1 MLTIVKHWVNRYFS
15 QEEVVLLV
23 LLLLAALVVLATLG
37 QVLAPVLAALIIAF
51 LLQGMV
57 QRLQSWG
64 APHWLAVSLS
74 CVVLVG
80 TVVALFLVVLP
91 IIWRQLVRL
100 FAELPN
106 MIERGQELLLLLP
119 ERYPRLVSAEQI
131 DGIFNT
137 IGSELGN
144 VTQTLLT
151 FSLANLPVLAAVLIY
166 AVVVPLLVFF
176 FLKDS
181 ERLIGWCTS
190 FLPHRRP
197 MLRQIWHEMND
208 QVANYVRGKVIEI
221 GIVALIS
228 YAAFLALGVNYA
240 LLLAVAVGLS
250 VLIPYIGA
258 AVVTI
263 PVAAI
268 GLFQWGWSSEFF
280 YLILAYGIIQLLD
293 GNVLV
298 PLLFSEAVNLHPV
311 AIILAV
317 LFFGG
322 IWGFWGVFFAI
333 PLATLLKAI
342 MNAWPTVE
350 HQAEWQA
357 REAEETEE
365 AAE

>member
-1 MLTIVKHWVNRYFS
+1 MFSIVKSWVNRYFS

-23 LLLLAALVVLATLG
+23 LLLAVALVVLATLG
-37 QVLAPVLAALIIAF
+37 VVLAPVLTALVIAF
-51 LLQGMV
+51 LMQGMV
-57 QRLQSWG
+57 QKLTSWRV
-64 APHWLAVSLS
+64 PHWLAVTLS

-80 TVVALFLVVLP
+80 TIVALLFVVLP

-100 FAELPN
+100 GAELPN
-106 MIERGQELLLLLP
+106 MVQRGQELLLLLP
-119 ERYPRLVSAEQI
+119 ERYPRLISAAQI
-131 DGIFNT
+131 DEIFD
-137 IGSELGN
+137 ILGSELGGIG
-144 VTQTLLT
+144 QTLLA
-151 FSLANLPVLAAVLIY
+151 FSLTNLPIFAGLLIY
-166 AVVVPLLVFF
+166 VVVVPILVFF

-181 ERLIGWCTS
+181 DQLIRWCTS
-190 FLPHRRP
+190 LLPKERP
-197 MLRQIWHEMND
+197 MLHQIWYEMND
-208 QVANYVRGKVIEI
+208 QVANYVRGKVVEI
-221 GIVALIS
+221 GIVAVVS
-228 YAAFLALGVNYA
+228 YVAFLFLGVNYA
-240 LLLAVAVGLS
+240 LLLAVAVGFS

-268 GLFQWGWSSEFF
+268 GLFQWGWSNEFL
-280 YLILAYGIIQLLD
+280 YLILTYGIIQLLD

-342 MNAWPTVE
+342 MSAWPTSE
-350 HQAEWQA
+350 HQAEWEA
-357 REAEETEE
+357 RKIPEQG
-365 AAE
+365 

>member
-1 MLTIVKHWVNRYFS
+1 MLDIVKGWINRYFS

-37 QVLAPVLAALIIAF
+37 PVLTPVLAALIIAF
-51 LLQGMV
+51 LMQGMV
-57 QRLQSWG
+57 QRLKSWKV
-64 APHWLAVSLS
+64 PHWLAVSLA
-74 CVVLVG
+74 CLVLVG
-80 TVVALFLVVLP
+80 IIVALFLVVLP

-106 MIERGQELLLLLP
+106 MIDQGQQLLLLLP
-119 ERYPRLVSAEQI
+119 ERYPRLITAQQI
-131 DGIFNT
+131 DDIFNT
-137 IGSELGN
+137 LGSELGS

-151 FSLANLPVLAAVLIY
+151 FSLANLPILAGLLIY
-166 AVVVPLLVFF
+166 AVVVPILVFF

-181 ERLIGWCTS
+181 DKLINWCS
-190 FLPHRRP
+190 AFLPRQRP
-197 MLRQIWHEMND
+197 MMRQIWHEMND

-221 GIVALIS
+221 GIVAAVS
-228 YAAFLALGVNYA
+228 YAAFLLLGVNYA

-280 YLILAYGIIQLLD
+280 YLMIAYGIIQLLD

-342 MNAWPTVE
+342 MNAWPTSE

-357 REAEETEE
+357 KEVAEGG
-365 AAE
+365 AE